1 MQATEAA
8 AGTIPATMLRP
19 DYRGRDA
26 RRAILLALR
35 QRERDGLRTSLTDLS
50 STLDV
55 PRQSLYYHVRALR
68 TAELL
73 TATRGRYG
81 GLSLTAAGRLAADSL
96 PES

>member
-1 MQATEAA
+1 MQLTET
-8 AGTIPATMLRP
+8 AGRTMPATMLRK

-50 STLDV
+50 STLDL
-55 PRQSLYYHVRALR
+55 PRQMLYYHVRGMR
-68 TAELL
+68 TAGLL
-73 TATRGRYG
+73 TTTRGRYG
-81 GLSLTAAGRLAADSL
+81 GLALTDAGRLAADTM